1 MGALKIGVVMDPI
14 EKINV
19 DKDTTFVL
27 MLEAQ
32 QRGHEVYYMELDD
45 LFIRGGTPYGC
56 FRQVHVARAT
66 PHYRLSDFAVTAL
79 EDFDVILMRKDP
91 PFDIKFFFATHLLS
105 LIDHQKCFVMN
116 DPRGLREANEK
127 LYALRFPEQIPQTL
141 VSSDM
146 QRLRE
151 FMEEHGGEMIIK
163 PLDGCGGSG
172 VFYLN
177 TQDRNSNAILEV
189 ATDNGRKLVMG
200 QRYLPEI
207 RQGDKRII
215 VLNGEPLGAV
225 LRVPLETE
233 TRGNIHVGGQC
244 VRAEITPR
252 DREICAALA
261 PLLRE
266 DGLYFVGLDVIGNF
280 LTEVNVTSPT
290 GIQEINGLNRVRLE
304 SHVIDFIEMRSE
316 KRTKRRGNLDSPALL
331 GNISTSKP
339 LAR

>member
-1 MGALKIGVVMDPI
+1 MPSLRIGVVMDPI
-14 EKINV
+14 EKINI

-32 QRGHEVYYMELDD
+32 RRGHEVYFMELDD
-45 LFIRGGTPYGC
+45 LFIRGGTPHGR
-56 FRQVHVARAT
+56 FRRVHVRRGT
-66 PHYRLSDFAVTAL
+66 PHYEMTDFVAGAL
-79 EDFDVILMRKDP
+79 EDFDAILMRKDP
-91 PFDIKFFFATHLLS
+91 PFDMKFFFATHLLS
-105 LIDHQKCFVMN
+105 LVDERRCFVMN
-116 DPRGLREANEK
+116 DPKGLREANEK

-141 VSSDM
+141 VASDRE
-146 QRLRE
+146 RLKG
-151 FMEEHGGEMIIK
+151 FMNELGGEMIIK

-177 TQDRNSNAILEV
+177 QSDRNTNSILEA
-189 ATDNGRKLVMG
+189 ATDNGRKLIMG

-215 VLNGEPLGAV
+215 MLNGEPLGAV

-244 VRAEITPR
+244 VKTEVTAR

-261 PLLRE
+261 PLLMA
-266 DGLYFVGLDVIGNF
+266 DGLYFVGLDVIGGF

-290 GIQEINGLNRVRLE
+290 GIQEINALDGVRLE
-304 SHVIDFIEMRSE
+304 SQVIDFVEIEAKKS
-316 KRTKRRGNLDSPALL
+316 
-331 GNISTSKP
+331 
-339 LAR
+339 ARNSRKS

>member
-1 MGALKIGVVMDPI
+1 MALNENAMRKLKVGVVMDDVG
-14 EKINV
+14 KINI

-32 QRGHEVYYMELDD
+32 RRGHEVYFMELDD
-45 LFIRGGTPYGC
+45 LFIRGGTPNGRY
-56 FRQVHVARAT
+56 RRLELARAT
-66 PHYRLSDFAVTAL
+66 PHYHLGEYVTGPLA
-79 EDFDVILMRKDP
+79 EFDSVWMRKDP
-91 PFDIKFFFATHLLS
+91 PFDLKFFFATHLLS
-105 LIDHQKCFVMN
+105 LIDQSKCFVMN
-116 DPRGLREANEK
+116 DPKGLREANEK

-146 QRLRE
+146 ARLKE
-151 FMEEHGGEMIIK
+151 FMTELGGEMIIK
-163 PLDGCGGSG
+163 PLDGSGGSG

-177 TQDRNSNAILEV
+177 EQDRNTNSILEA
-189 ATDNGRKLVMG
+189 ATDTGRRLVMG

-244 VRAEITPR
+244 VKAEVTAR

-261 PLLRE
+261 PLLRA
-266 DGLYFVGLDVIGNF
+266 DGLYFVGLDVIGSF

-290 GIQEINGLNRVRLE
+290 GIQEVNALDHVCLE
-304 SHVIDFIEMRSE
+304 KNVIDFVEQQVE
-316 KRTKRRGNLDSPALL
+316 KLTGN
-331 GNISTSKP
+331 
-339 LAR
+339 